1 MIGQEIDPAVF
12 LFPFITQRAFINL
25 IISALTESCG
35 NILQVEC
42 K

>member
-1 MIGQEIDPAVF
+1 MSGQEIDPAVF
-12 LFPFITQRAFINL
+12 LFPFISQRAL
-25 IISALTESCG
+25 IISALIESCG